1 MYLNNAALCSKVDV
15 TSGLTLTWDVFK
27 FPKGGIITA
36 IWCRLTL
43 TWDVF
48 KLLSYDRK

>member
-1 MYLNNAALCSKVDV
+1 MAKTSQKSN

-27 FPKGGIITA
+27 LLNIVHHMPENN
-36 IWCRLTL
+36 RLTL

-48 KLLSYDRK
+48 K